1 VRLVGGITVKNII
14 LAGIGILVL
23 SIIVP
28 IAFENFFDV
37 NTDGWDSGVAA
48 LWVIIPLAVVIY
60 FVVKYLM
67 ASVSGTGGKNR

>member
-1 VRLVGGITVKNII
+1 MGGITVKNII
-14 LAGIGILVL
+14 LAGVGILVL

-28 IAFENFFDV
+28 IAFENFFEV
-37 NTDGWDSGVAA
+37 NTDSWDSGVAA

-67 ASVSGTGGKNR
+67 ASVSGSGSKD

>member
-1 VRLVGGITVKNII
+1 MIRLGGITVKNII
-14 LAGIGILVL
+14 LAGVGILVL

-28 IAFENFFDV
+28 IAFENFFEV
-37 NTDGWDSGVAA
+37 NTDLWDSGVAA

-67 ASVSGTGGKNR
+67 ASVSGSGSKD

>member
-1 VRLVGGITVKNII
+1 MGGITVKNII
-14 LAGIGILVL
+14 LAGVGILVL

-28 IAFENFFDV
+28 IAFENFFEV
-37 NTDGWDSGVAA
+37 NTDLWDSGVAA

-67 ASVSGTGGKNR
+67 ASVSGSGSKD

>member
-1 VRLVGGITVKNII
+1 MGGITVKNII
-14 LAGIGILVL
+14 LAGVGILVL

-28 IAFENFFDV
+28 IAFENFFEV
-37 NTDGWDSGVAA
+37 NTDSWDSGVAA

-67 ASVSGTGGKNR
+67 ASVTGSGKED

>member
-1 VRLVGGITVKNII
+1 LGGITVKNII
-14 LAGIGILVL
+14 LAGVGILVL

-28 IAFENFFDV
+28 IAFENFFEV
-37 NTDGWDSGVAA
+37 NTDSWDSGVAA

-67 ASVSGTGGKNR
+67 ASVSGSGSKD

>member
-1 VRLVGGITVKNII
+1 LGGITVKNII
-14 LAGIGILVL
+14 LAGVGILVL

-28 IAFENFFDV
+28 IAFENFFEV
-37 NTDGWDSGVAA
+37 NTDLWDSGVAA

-67 ASVSGTGGKNR
+67 ASVSGSGSKD

>member
-1 VRLVGGITVKNII
+1 MIRLGGITVKNII
-14 LAGIGILVL
+14 LAGVGILVL

-28 IAFENFFDV
+28 IAFENFFEV
-37 NTDGWDSGVAA
+37 NTDSWDSGVAA

-67 ASVSGTGGKNR
+67 ASVSGSGSKD